1 MPQFQPNSEFRSAKC
16 IAILSRTQLM
26 LLDRFKELLPQVLPG
41 VQIICP
47 EDLNDM
53 QRIVTR
59 SQETHELV
67 LVIGGDGTLNRVLQH
82 IDLGKQVLAI
92 LPSGTGNDFAT
103 FLGFPAG
110 LEHRVARLGELTAQ
124 ATDYGTIGDF
134 RYINSAGFGI
144 DTETLQERERRRGML
159 RSNYNLLF
167 LLALSRMQCS
177 RVTVTAGDFEET
189 GRFYWI
195 LGMKSAL
202 IGGGT
207 RIAPDARIDDGLI
220 DMLLIRETSK
230 FDMVKL
236 MPAAIKGQ
244 HIGRQMVEYRQVE
257 SFRVESDEVIPI
269 LAADGEC
276 YDWNSR
282 IVEISCV
289 PAGLRML
296 R

>member
-1 MPQFQPNSEFRSAKC
+1 MPQFQHNRDFGSAKC
-16 IAILSRTQLM
+16 LAILSRTQLI
-26 LLDRFKELLPQVLPG
+26 LLDRFKELLPRVLPG
-41 VQIICP
+41 IQIICP
-47 EDLNDM
+47 EDLKDM
-53 QRIVTR
+53 QRVVTR
-59 SQETHELV
+59 SHDTHELV

-103 FLGFPAG
+103 YLGFPAG
-110 LEHRVARLGELTAQ
+110 LEQRVARLGQLTTQ
-124 ATDYGTIGDF
+124 ATDIGMIGDF

-144 DTETLQERERRRGML
+144 DTETLQERERRRGIL

-177 RVTVTAGDFEET
+177 QVRVTAGDFDET

-195 LGMKSAL
+195 LGMNSAL

-230 FDMVKL
+230 LDMVKL
-236 MPAAIKGQ
+236 MPAAIKGR
-244 HIGRQMVEYRQVE
+244 HIGRQMVEYRQVQ
-257 SFRVESDEVIPI
+257 SFRVESEEVIPM

-276 YDWNSR
+276 YEWDSR

-289 PAGLRML
+289 SAGLRML